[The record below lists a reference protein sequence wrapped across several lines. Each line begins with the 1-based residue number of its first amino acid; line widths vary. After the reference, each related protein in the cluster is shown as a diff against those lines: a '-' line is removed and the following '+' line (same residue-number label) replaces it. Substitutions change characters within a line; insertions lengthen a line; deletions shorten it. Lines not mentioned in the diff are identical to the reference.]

1 MRTLTWLSALALSAQ
16 AAPPSFDSI
25 FPAGGQPG
33 QRIEAA
39 VAGKDLDK
47 EPLLGWTSDPK
58 VVVLAG
64 EDPKKVFIHIAKDA
78 APGPCLVRFYN
89 SQGSTPP
96 RILEVGRFEEVLEKE
111 PNNSLTDAQKADARM
126 NATLNGL
133 LSASGDV
140 DTFPITVQKGRAI
153 TLELH
158 GYALG
163 SLMDP
168 AMRLLDERGVEV
180 VAGHDTHNLDPL
192 IRYTPKADGR
202 LFVQVFAF
210 SHPPKADVSFTGSAN
225 HVYRLIITDE
235 ARALPKVAEPK
246 AVTVSSTIVG
256 CLSKP
261 REEDVFTIAA
271 KKGDELAIA
280 VRAQAIRSPL
290 DATLRV
296 EDQDGKVLAQADDA
310 ENLDPVLK
318 WKVAKDG
325 DCKVI
330 VADRFHGGS
339 QEHVYELSVKPS
351 EASVTAVLDGHGYR
365 VEAGKSTEVKVTVK
379 LSGTFKG
386 KLQAKAVNLPA
397 GVTAKPVEVPAKGGE
412 VKLKLEAIAEAE
424 GSQAPFGVEI
434 VTSEPDKL
442 QTVQAVYAVPFTE
455 PRGDFLIST
464 DARPWLTVAA
474 KKEEK
479 PAAVPTALAKAPAA
493 PAAPAKAPAVPAA
506 PAKAPAVPAAPA
518 KTPAVPAA
526 PAKTP
531 AAPAPAK

>member
-1 MRTLTWLSALALSAQ
+1 
-16 AAPPSFDSI
+16 
-25 FPAGGQPG
+25 
-33 QRIEAA
+33 
-39 VAGKDLDK
+39 
-47 EPLLGWTSDPK
+47 
-58 VVVLAG
+58 
-64 EDPKKVFIHIAKDA
+64 
-78 APGPCLVRFYN
+78 
-89 SQGSTPP
+89 
-96 RILEVGRFEEVLEKE
+96 
-111 PNNSLTDAQKADARM
+111 
-126 NATLNGL
+126 
-133 LSASGDV
+133 
-140 DTFPITVQKGRAI
+140 
-153 TLELH
+153 
-158 GYALG
+158 
-163 SLMDP
+163 
-168 AMRLLDERGVEV
+168 
-180 VAGHDTHNLDPL
+180 
-192 IRYTPKADGR
+192 
-202 LFVQVFAF
+202 
-210 SHPPKADVSFTGSAN
+210 
-225 HVYRLIITDE
+225 
-235 ARALPKVAEPK
+235 
-246 AVTVSSTIVG
+246 VG

-261 REEDVFTIAA
+261 REEDVFTITA

-351 EASVTAVLDGHGYR
+351 EASVTGVLDGHGYR

-379 LSGTFKG
+379 LSGTLKG

-479 PAAVPTALAKAPAA
+479 PAVAPAA
-493 PAAPAKAPAVPAA
+493 PAATAKAPVAPAA
-506 PAKAPAVPAAPA
+506 SAKAP
-518 KTPAVPAA
+518 TVPAA

-531 AAPAPAK
+531 AAPAKAPAPAK

>member
-1 MRTLTWLSALALSAQ
+1 MKTLTWLSALALGAQ
-16 AAPPSFDSI
+16 AAPPAFDSI
-25 FPAGGQPG
+25 FPAGGAPG
-33 QRIEAA
+33 MRVEAA
-39 VAGKDLDK
+39 VVGKDLEK

-89 SQGSTPP
+89 TQGSTPP

-111 PNNSLTDAQKADARM
+111 PNNSLAEAQTAEARM

-133 LSASGDV
+133 LSKSGDV
-140 DTFPITVQKGRAI
+140 DTFPISVQKGREI
-153 TLELH
+153 MLEMH

-163 SLMDP
+163 SPMDP
-168 AMRLLDERGVEV
+168 ALRLLDERGVEL
-180 VAGHDTHNLDPL
+180 ASSHDTHNLDPL
-192 IRYTPKADGR
+192 IRYIPKADGR

-210 SHPPKADVSFTGSAN
+210 SHPPKADVSLTGSAN

-235 ARALPKVAEPK
+235 ARVLPKVMEPK
-246 AVTVSSTIVG
+246 AVTVPSTIVG

-261 REEDVFTIAA
+261 QEEDVFTIAA

-296 EDQDGKVLAQADDA
+296 EDQDGKVLVQADDA
-310 ENLDPVLK
+310 EGLDPVLK

-330 VADRFHGGS
+330 VADRFHGGGK
-339 QEHVYELSVKPS
+339 EHVYELSVKPF
-351 EASVTAVLDGHGYR
+351 EASFTAMLDSHGYR

-397 GVTAKPVEVPAKGGE
+397 GVTSKPVEVPAKGGE
-412 VKLKLEAIAEAE
+412 VKLKLEAKAEAE
-424 GSQAPFGVEI
+424 VNQAPFGVEL
-434 VTSEPDKL
+434 VTSEPDKV

-479 PAAVPTALAKAPAA
+479 PAA
-493 PAAPAKAPAVPAA
+493 PAKAPA
-506 PAKAPAVPAAPA
+506 PAK
-518 KTPAVPAA
+518 
-526 PAKTP
+526 
-531 AAPAPAK
+531 